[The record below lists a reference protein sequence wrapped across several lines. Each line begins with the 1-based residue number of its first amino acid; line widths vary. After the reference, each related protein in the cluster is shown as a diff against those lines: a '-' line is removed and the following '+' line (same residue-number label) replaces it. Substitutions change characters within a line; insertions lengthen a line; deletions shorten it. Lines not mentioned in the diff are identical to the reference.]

1 MLNGSVGLAV
11 PIPTYPSLPTTNFVA
26 VDEPIANAGP
36 VMPFGL
42 TDNFAH
48 GVVEPIPT
56 LLAVETKSVE
66 VPVSVVPFAA

>member
-1 MLNGSVGLAV
+1 M
-11 PIPTYPSLPTTNFVA
+11 PIPTFPSFDTTNCVA
-26 VDEPIANAGP
+26 VEEPIANTGP

-42 TDNFAH
+42 IESCAH
-48 GVVEPIPT
+48 GDVEPIPT